1 MVFSTFYGVFDEE
14 TRTLEYVNAGHNPP
28 IVIRRGDS
36 ITWLEAGAPPAGV
49 FADTVYKA
57 VVQSN
62 PADLIVAYTDGVVEA
77 GNTEGE
83 EWGVLA
89 SLPP

>member
-1 MVFSTFYGVFDEE
+1 MARPWELLRILSTKHAAQ
-14 TRTLEYVNAGHNPP
+14 L
-28 IVIRRGDS
+28 
-36 ITWLEAGAPPAGV
+36 
-49 FADTVYKA
+49 
-57 VVQSN
+57 N